1 MTKTNTAETGFVAAD
16 QQAAANTTT
25 PNTTTGAPAQQG
37 TTTSN
42 RRSGN
47 RPDFVVKKR
56 IGGGDRV
63 TWERIGVAW
72 QNENGAIFL
81 RFHGTQVLSGG
92 VSLFRENRE
101 NGAGA

>member
-1 MTKTNTAETGFVAAD
+1 MTKTNTASTGFNAAD
-16 QQAAANTTT
+16 QQAAAETT
-25 PNTTTGAPAQQG
+25 NAPAQQG
-37 TTTSN
+37 STASN
-42 RRSGN
+42 RRTGN

>member
-1 MTKTNTAETGFVAAD
+1 MDVFFDIGGLLSLPLYTKIRYN
-16 QQAAANTTT
+16 
-25 PNTTTGAPAQQG
+25 
-37 TTTSN
+37 
-42 RRSGN
+42 GN

-56 IGGGDRV
+56 IGSGDRV

-92 VSLFRENRE
+92 EESTRAAADSME
-101 NGAGA
+101 A

>member
-25 PNTTTGAPAQQG
+25 DAPAQQG
-37 TTTSN
+37 TTSN
-42 RRSGN
+42 RRTGN